1 MKKLDALNISS
12 KWGICGLPLRVDAYS
27 TCSFGCMYCFANGR
41 EVMEHG
47 KEFYIADVN
56 AMERRL
62 NKIYVKKEVRKENF
76 LDMLLAERITW
87 HFGGMSDPF
96 QPCNKTMKVTNAIV
110 DAANKYGITILFS
123 TKSDT
128 VHDANIRPDL
138 HSFQMS
144 ITNVYDRKDIEPNV
158 PAISERIRFY
168 KELKKEGFKVGIRIQ
183 PFIPGIST
191 LDIIDAFPDA
201 DHFTI
206 EGLKAIPQ
214 EGTQKDYVFNKL
226 MQNPKHY
233 TQIGLL
239 NIKPVMRMQFYKP
252 FIERFEK
259 FGISY
264 SISDNDLRYIGN
276 NKCCCG
282 DKLAFKTTGFD
293 TTAMCMKHGLH
304 WKINDLLLDATKYLE
319 CKCDH
324 LVSSNRTFGCKTV
337 KDFCE
342 KRFPEK
348 TSPMSPRFQYIQ
360 QPTLF

>member
-1 MKKLDALNISS
+1 
-12 KWGICGLPLRVDAYS
+12 
-27 TCSFGCMYCFANGR
+27 
-41 EVMEHG
+41 
-47 KEFYIADVN
+47 
-56 AMERRL
+56 MERRL
-62 NKIYVKKEVRKENF
+62 HRIFVKKEVKNENF
-76 LDMLLAERITW
+76 LDNLLAHRITW

-96 QPCNKTMKVTNAIV
+96 QPCNEHLKVTDEIV
-110 DAANKYGITILFS
+110 KTANKYGVTILFS

-128 VHDANIRPDL
+128 AHGADIRPDL

-144 ITNVYDRKDIEPNV
+144 VTNVHDRNDIEPNV
-158 PAISERIRFY
+158 PEISKRIRFY
-168 KELKKEGFKVGIRIQ
+168 NDLKKEGFKVGIRIQ

-191 LDIIDAFPDA
+191 LDIIDAFHDA

-233 TQIGLL
+233 TQNGLM
-239 NIKPVMRMQFYKP
+239 NMKPDMRIAIYKP

-259 FGISY
+259 KGMSY

-276 NKCCCG
+276 NNCCCG
-282 DKLAFKTTGFD
+282 DRLAFKTTGFD
-293 TTAMCMKHGLH
+293 TTAMCMKHDKH
-304 WKINDLLLDATKYLE
+304 WKLGDLLESAGEYLC
-319 CKCDH
+319 CKCDN